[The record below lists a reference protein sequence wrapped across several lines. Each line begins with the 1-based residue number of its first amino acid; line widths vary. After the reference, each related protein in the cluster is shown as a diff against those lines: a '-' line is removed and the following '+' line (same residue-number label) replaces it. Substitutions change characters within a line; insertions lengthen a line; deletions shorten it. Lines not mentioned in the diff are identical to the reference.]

1 MSASVQ
7 YHTAERPTPND
18 PTRRSEASRLRTVTG
33 NPFPR
38 KCACGC
44 GGQIPRD
51 PQLRYVVDSAGPKA
65 FKPYAGERSADFRDP
80 PGLARSRPSQP

>member
-7 YHTAERPTPND
+7 HAETGQRPI
-18 PTRRSEASRLRTVTG
+18 PTDATTRPEAPRLRIVTG

-51 PQLRYVVDSAGPKA
+51 PQLRYVVDLGAERLNASPDTLSAVPLS
-65 FKPYAGERSADFRDP
+65 RSW
-80 PGLARSRPSQP
+80 GKENEL